1 MIKTLNLNR
10 QATAILENAYN
21 IGYEREANAIWQAS
35 FNLPLNDPKVEK
47 VKQLEYVEITDD
59 YEIEVK
65 GEDGKVKEVKKVS
78 EYIGLFR
85 IMPKLT
91 RKNSD
96 ANYVQ
101 FQCEH
106 VLATLLD
113 SSLFQYHQLSNYTTE
128 YVLNYLIDQQ
138 NHKHWKLGT
147 IEFTRYFHYSW
158 ENENVL
164 SALLSVPKPFNEQYI
179 WTWDTQSYPWTLNLV
194 KPEVLPTARIKE
206 GYNLQTLEIEENPM
220 SQFNRIY
227 PLGAGE
233 GVNQLTIRD
242 VNNGVPYLEDRK
254 PGEEIREVI
263 WPDQRYTVAE
273 SLKADAEALLD
284 KWKIPQVTWKAT
296 AAEVSSITGLEI
308 DKLKEGK
315 VVRLDVDDIPTVD
328 LRIMKEKKSD
338 MTGDPGNVDLEI
350 GNVVEDLGTTNA
362 DLERRQQINELY
374 SQGATNILNFTYQD
388 NCDANTP
395 ATIPFYLD
403 DDVVNVNTIEL
414 TFRTKRFRAYS
425 QATHGGGAL
434 VKSTGGG
441 GGTVKSTSSGGGTT
455 RSTTSGGGTTATS
468 SSGGG
473 TSKSTNSG
481 GGSAQTSAAG
491 GDHRHLVFKHNPNI
505 SGPPGNN
512 RYESQA
518 GIVEFN
524 GSPLDLY
531 TYGSSGNHTHN
542 VNIPAHSHEFST
554 PNHTHNVT
562 IPSHSH
568 EVTIPNHSHEIDL
581 PNHTHEIEL
590 PDHTHEVKHEIIE
603 LSSTP
608 SKVTIKVDG
617 NIVPHDATSGDRINL
632 ADYMSKDSNG
642 KITRGRHEVTIHPN
656 ELARIEADLIC
667 RVFIQ
672 SQLGLAM

>member
-1 MIKTLNLNR
+1 LIKTINLNR
-10 QATAILENAYN
+10 QTTAILENAYN

-35 FNLPLNDPKVEK
+35 FNLPLNDPKIEK
-47 VKQLEYVEITDD
+47 VKQLEYVEIVDDLTD
-59 YEIEVK
+59 
-65 GEDGKVKEVKKVS
+65 

-91 RKNSD
+91 RKNSE

-106 VLATLLD
+106 VLSTLLD
-113 SSLFQYHQLSNYTTE
+113 SSLFQYHQLSNYTTD
-128 YVLNYLIDQQ
+128 YVLNYLLDQQ

-147 IEFTRYFHYSW
+147 VEFTRYFHYSW

-164 SALLSVPKPFNEQYI
+164 SALLSVPKPFNEHYI
-179 WTWDTQSYPWTLNLV
+179 WTWDTKSYPWTLNLV

-273 SLKADAEALLD
+273 SLKADALALLD
-284 KWKIPQVTWKAT
+284 KWKIPQIIWKAT

-315 VVRLDVDDIPTVD
+315 VVRLDIDDIPTVD

-338 MTGDPGNVDLEI
+338 IKGDPGNVDLEI
-350 GNVVEDLGTTNA
+350 GNVSDDLGATNA
-362 DLERRQQINELY
+362 DLEKRLQINELY

-414 TFRTKRFRAYS
+414 TFRTKKFRAYS

-441 GGTVKSTSSGGGTT
+441 GGIVKSTKGGGGTT

-468 SSGGG
+468 SNGGGVAKSTASGGGSTQTSSSGGG
-473 TSKSTNSG
+473 TTRSTNQYCG
-481 GGSAQTSAAG
+481 TTETCVVRTGT
-491 GDHRHLVFKHNPNI
+491 
-505 SGPPGNN
+505 
-512 RYESQA
+512 
-518 GIVEFN
+518 
-524 GSPLDLY
+524 
-531 TYGSSGNHTHN
+531 SSGSGEHSHPLPGQLLNHTHS
-542 VNIPAHSHEFST
+542 VQIPSHTHSVGIPSHSHSFDI
-554 PNHTHNVT
+554 PNHNHTVTVPNHSHNVT
-562 IPSHSH
+562 IPDH
-568 EVTIPNHSHEIDL
+568 THEIDL
-581 PNHTHEIEL
+581 PNHSHEIEL

-603 LSSTP
+603 LNTMP
-608 SKVTIKVDG
+608 SKVTIKVDS
-617 NIVPHDATSGDRINL
+617 NVVPHTDTSGDRINL
-632 ADYMSKDSNG
+632 ADYMSKDTNG
-642 KITRGRHEVTIHPN
+642 KITRGRHEVTIHPDG
-656 ELARIEADLIC
+656 LARIEADLIC

-672 SQLGLAM
+672 SQLGQSL